1 MVRVAPFFDSRFTTY
16 RQRVFSQYL
25 LVLCTEGWYMSVNC
39 KSICIGSASGFRSSF
54 TYILRVFAVSVKPEV
69 VIS

>member
-1 MVRVAPFFDSRFTTY
+1 
-16 RQRVFSQYL
+16 
-25 LVLCTEGWYMSVNC
+25 MSVNC